1 MNQCRCQL
9 SVAMHTA
16 LKPFSPCLVLQARCV
31 ILDRF
36 TRPASAPHDARYNA
50 DTVTYN
56 PPVLA
61 LLTVGGLSSSGS
73 SIGKD
78 GFRMSLVHESSSPA
92 AVLSRVSDSKV
103 NDSGGSAG
111 SAGAGGAAAVAD
123 RTSGSGG
130 SGGSAADAADDDAR
144 GGGERF
150 AFSVAACAEVH
161 VAFDADFTEEWLPVT
176 LNMMQLDLTASAT
189 NSCAAFHALLSTMV
203 FVVFIG
209 VVHAGTARW
218 STSNL

>member
-1 MNQCRCQL
+1 M
-9 SVAMHTA
+9 
-16 LKPFSPCLVLQARCV
+16 
-31 ILDRF
+31 
-36 TRPASAPHDARYNA
+36 
-50 DTVTYN
+50 
-56 PPVLA
+56 
-61 LLTVGGLSSSGS
+61 SSSGS

-78 GFRMSLVHESSSPA
+78 GCRMSLVHESSSPA
-92 AVLSRVSDSKV
+92 AAFSRVSDSKA
-103 NDSGGSAG
+103 NDSGGSVG
-111 SAGAGGAAAVAD
+111 SAGAGGAAAAAD
-123 RTSGSGG
+123 RTSG